1 MHADVIR
8 GLPANG
14 TNNANAIADRYF
26 QLTSP
31 LLQVWLFWLG
41 FCMMYFHPAC
51 PLGSEKTL
59 QALFCSLAIIT
70 NMPWNYQP
78 DQFSSLFSWPTNQR
92 TRGLLW
98 STAWALISKP
108 YFDCRINIFW
118 VSLFVRMIYSFYLLF
133 VAQIIFIVGQY
144 PIFLTAASC
153 HEVHQTMPVAN

>member
-118 VSLFVRMIYSFYLLF
+118 VSLFVCMYDIKFLSACCCSDSQYSWTISDNFNCSILSW
-133 VAQIIFIVGQY
+133 G
-144 PIFLTAASC
+144 ASNNAC
-153 HEVHQTMPVAN
+153 G

>member
-78 DQFSSLFSWPTNQR
+78 DQFSSLLSWPTNRR

-98 STAWALISKP
+98 STVWALMSKP

-153 HEVHQTMPVAN
+153 HEVHQTMHVAN